1 MLHILA
7 LNIILILGIFP
18 FLLSIWALHRWTRH
32 PRFRDRRFAA
42 SNASTNSFRYRSNF
56 NTLYLFDPA
65 YFIGDTSCQFNAHSP
80 LLRCAVN
87 PDGPCQGCHHY
98 ESFTHLQSAGHGSN
112 LK

>member
-32 PRFRDRRFAA
+32 PRFRDSRYAA

-56 NTLYLFDPA
+56 NTLHLFDPA

-87 PDGPCQGCHHY
+87 PDGPCQACPHY
-98 ESFTHLQSAGHGSN
+98 QPIAHLKVSSPVS
-112 LK
+112 